1 MRAAITTLEPG
12 RRFAT
17 TSDDSEDRASSGVTL
32 RAFPYPYKAA
42 LAVCSD
48 LDETPT
54 LDDYVEMSRFLNTYD
69 STRLGHGVGLEI
81 GNSIYFDM
89 PRDQFSYWNA
99 SEPGRNDWAR
109 RGHRLQNYSREDVT
123 CALAIHHRSERE
135 DVGSA

>member
-48 LDETPT
+48 LDETPDPGVYWQT
-54 LDDYVEMSRFLNTYD
+54 MRFLNT
-69 STRLGHGVGLEI
+69 TEATPMGGALATPQCQRA
-81 GNSIYFDM
+81 
-89 PRDQFSYWNA
+89 WNA
-99 SEPGRNDWAR
+99 TKA
-109 RGHRLQNYSREDVT
+109 
-123 CALAIHHRSERE
+123 
-135 DVGSA
+135 